1 MGYRQYFMRVKKDK
15 IEPIRDLNKEQL
27 LKWCKDNDVEV
38 EEEEYEDDVYEIYMS
53 IFGIFD
59 KVGACEVFSFGKY
72 YENADKIIDLG
83 ELLFKQEKT
92 QDEFEDYYPCI
103 VGKEAVECA
112 IEWQRNKIVSYF
124 KSLLLD
130 DEEYKKINPFNTRT
144 RQERLE
150 NEIYG
155 KMNEWENSYCRP
167 YNLDIDNKNKLVD
180 SWLYE
185 YTIFDLVR
193 LYKDTDWN
201 KECLIFY
208 GY

>member
-15 IEPIRDLNKEQL
+15 LNQIRDLNKEQFI
-27 LKWCKDNDVEV
+27 KWAKDNSVEV
-38 EEEEYEDDVYEIYMS
+38 QEEEVEDDFYDTYVDIHD
-53 IFGIFD
+53 IFD
-59 KVGACEVFSFGKY
+59 KVGACTVFEFGKH
-72 YENADKIIDLG
+72 YENADKIVDLG
-83 ELLFKQEKT
+83 KLLFKQEEVQEK
-92 QDEFEDYYPCI
+92 FEDYYPCI

-130 DEEYKKINPFNTRT
+130 DEEYKEINYFDTRT
-144 RQERLE
+144 KEQRMEDAINSKIR
-150 NEIYG
+150 
-155 KMNEWENSYCRP
+155 EWENSYCIP
-167 YNLDIDNKNKLVD
+167 YNLDINNKNKLVN

-185 YTIFDLVR
+185 YTIFDLVK
-193 LYKDTDWN
+193 LYKDTDWE